1 MCMSI
6 AFINLPPPIP
16 YNWPLISRIDDLASV
31 DGLIL
36 IEPSEVADAR
46 MRMFN
51 ADGSESEMCGN
62 GIRCVA
68 KFVHDHD
75 ICRREQLTIETGGGL
90 RQLQLQVQGGK
101 AELITV
107 DMGQP
112 QTEPIKCRRHSVV
125 PR

>member
-1 MCMSI
+1 MFMSI
-6 AFINLPPPIP
+6 ALRNLPRLILQR
-16 YNWPLISRIDDLASV
+16 WRLISRTRRFGVGA

-36 IEPSEVADAR
+36 IEPSQVADAR

-75 ICRREQLTIETGGGL
+75 ICRRDQLTIET
-90 RQLQLQVQGGK
+90 V
-101 AELITV
+101 AACAV
-107 DMGQP
+107 
-112 QTEPIKCRRHSVV
+112 
-125 PR
+125 